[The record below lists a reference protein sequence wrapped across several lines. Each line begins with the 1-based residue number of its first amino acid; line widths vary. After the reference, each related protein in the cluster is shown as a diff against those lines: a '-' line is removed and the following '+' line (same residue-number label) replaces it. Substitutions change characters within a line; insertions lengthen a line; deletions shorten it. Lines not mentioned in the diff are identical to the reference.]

1 VLGVEVNYGALGS
14 TPGLYQGVI
23 GVRDADTGYYVP
35 MPVVVALGSQ
45 QSRIVL
51 SDSSV
56 LLTVAGGGLPSPPH
70 TIQIFNRG
78 VGNLNWFV
86 PVSALQP
93 WLNLSSLTGT
103 AGSDVSQASNLT
115 LSINNPAAQTMPSGV
130 YQALLPISAN
140 GASNSPEYLTVTLQR
155 VPSATPPSAAIL
167 PSGLYF
173 VARQGG
179 AATPG
184 KGVTVFNR
192 GGGLIAAQFEVT
204 TESGGNWLSVTPT
217 GGNTLGGPFTAQALA
232 RPGSLTPGRYRGR
245 IRATFSLG
253 DPLDVDVILV
263 VQPPPTAATRLSA
276 PAPVPL
282 AGCTP
287 ATMDLIANTIGNG
300 ASVPISFPKVLVVT
314 LVDSCGEFVSDATV
328 VGSAEGSAIPMQ
340 ALGNGTYSGTWVPI
354 GAGSVTVSF
363 AALHPTSPTVNQSF
377 TVSAAT
383 ATEGIQL
390 PVLFTNG
397 VVENAGFT
405 PRRPLAP
412 GSVVS
417 LFGTGIGP
425 EQRVPASRIPLE
437 RELGGVKVRI
447 GNTDAPLYAVQA
459 EQIGAQVPVELEPG
473 SSVSIV
479 VNANGRFTA
488 PQTYLVSPAEPGVI
502 VSGGRAV
509 ALVNGALVSEQ
520 NPAHEGDVLEI
531 YSFGLGKT
539 DPPVSTETAGFASNV
554 LSPVSAAIGG
564 VEAEVIFQG
573 LNSCCV
579 GLYQVNLRILPGT
592 PTGDAVPIVFQQ
604 NGVESNSIL
613 PAPIVIR

>member
-1 VLGVEVNYGALGS
+1 V
-14 TPGLYQGVI
+14 
-23 GVRDADTGYYVP
+23 
-35 MPVVVALGSQ
+35 
-45 QSRIVL
+45 
-51 SDSSV
+51 
-56 LLTVAGGGLPSPPH
+56 
-70 TIQIFNRG
+70 
-78 VGNLNWFV
+78 LNWFV
-86 PVSALQP
+86 PVSALEP

-103 AGSDVSQASNLT
+103 AGIAGSFLT
-115 LSINNPAAQTMPSGV
+115 LSLNNPAAQAMPSGV

-155 VPSATPPSAAIL
+155 VPGATPPSAALL
-167 PSGLYF
+167 PSALYF

-179 AATPG
+179 TAPPA
-184 KGVTVFNR
+184 KSLTVFNR

-204 TESGGNWLSVTPT
+204 TESGGSWLSVTPT
-217 GGNTLGGPFTAQALA
+217 GGNTLGGPFNAQVSV
-232 RPGSLTPGRYRGR
+232 RPGTLTAGRYRGR
-245 IRATFSLG
+245 IRATFSVG
-253 DPLDVDVILV
+253 DPQDVDVFFI
-263 VQPPPTAATRLSA
+263 VQPLATPALTLRA

-287 ATMDLIANTIGNG
+287 ASMDLIANTIGNG

-314 LVDSCGEFVSDATV
+314 LVDSCGEFVDDATV
-328 VGSAEGSAIPMQ
+328 VGSAEGSSIPMQ
-340 ALGNGTYSGTWVPI
+340 VLGNGTYSGTWVPS
-354 GAGSVTVSF
+354 GAGSVAVAF
-363 AALHPTSPTVNQSF
+363 AALHPVLPSVNRSF

-417 LFGTGIGP
+417 LFGTGLGP
-425 EQRVPASRIPLE
+425 QQRVLASRIPLE
-437 RELGGVKVRI
+437 RDLAGVKVRI
-447 GNTDAPLYAVQA
+447 GNADAPLYSVHN
-459 EQIGAQVPVELEPG
+459 EQIGAQVPVELVPG
-473 SSVSIV
+473 TSVSIV
-479 VNANGRFTA
+479 VNSNGRFTA

-502 VSGGRAV
+502 VAGGRAV
-509 ALVNGALVSEQ
+509 ALVRGALVSEQ
-520 NPAHEGDVLEI
+520 NPARVGDVLEI

-539 DPPVSTETAGFASNV
+539 DPPVSTGTAGFASNV

-579 GLYQVNLRILPGT
+579 GLYQVNLRIAPDT
-592 PTGDAVPIVFQQ
+592 PTGDAVPIIFSQ